1 MEVSNENKKETISRE
16 LIDKV
21 INNADIVS
29 IISNYI
35 PLTKKG
41 SDYKGVCPFHNDTDP
56 SLSVSPTK
64 KVFKCFSCGTA
75 GNVVGFVQKFKN
87 ISFIEALKEVAETVG
102 IKIETGR
109 VNEQDI
115 QNNKL
120 INIMENASKFYAFY
134 LNNSK
139 EGVQALEYLHNRKLT
154 DEVISKFNIGL
165 SSDSGDLLY
174 KSLTEKNYLPLDIVQ
189 TGLIK
194 ESHNNSYYDSFRN
207 RIMFPITNLYGK
219 TVAFSGRLYN
229 KQKDD
234 NNPKY
239 INSSDSVIFKKGNIL
254 YNYYES
260 MNTIKNNDCCY
271 IFEGFM
277 DVIAAYRGKVYNAVA
292 TMGTALTP
300 EQIRAISKLTKNVV
314 LCYDG
319 DDPGIN
325 ATKKAI
331 KMLVACHMNVKVV
344 TLPVGM
350 DPDEFINEHGEEKLH
365 EVLVNEPT
373 SALDYLY
380 NIEKRNLFIEDYSS
394 IENYKRNLFS
404 YMHYF
409 KSTTLN
415 EMLFKK
421 MAADLNVSIEA
432 LKNDF
437 GSLGGVEVMYPT
449 NEPTYGEG
457 TFIPDVTYT
466 VDVPPFIDSPE
477 NKGSDNKYKDIE
489 KAEQQLLNLA
499 LKDKDICRIIDNK
512 LNNMYFK
519 EENFALLGS
528 IMTYYYHNDIMNLEK
543 FESNLDEVSKQVLA
557 LVLNVTGV
565 PPVTEIDTLVNIVSE
580 SNEAKLVSEIS
591 SKGNKTAKDIELAIK
606 LQKKRIKPKRYQK

>member
-1 MEVSNENKKETISRE
+1 MEVSNDKNREMISKE

-21 INNADIVS
+21 INNADIVN

-75 GNVVGFVQKFKN
+75 GNVIGFIQKFKN
-87 ISFIEALKEVAETVG
+87 VSFIEALKEVAETVG
-102 IKIETGR
+102 IKIETKKQS
-109 VNEQDI
+109 EEEI
-115 QNNKL
+115 LNNKL
-120 INIMENASKFYAFY
+120 CNIMDNASKFYSFY

-139 EGVQALEYLHNRKLT
+139 EGKSALEYLHNRKLN
-154 DEVISKFNIGL
+154 DQIISKFRIGL
-165 SSDSGDLLY
+165 ASDEADLLS
-174 KSLTEKNYLPLDIVQ
+174 KSLIGNNFLPLDIIQ

-194 ESHNNSYYDSFRN
+194 TTKNNSYYDVFRN

-229 KQKDD
+229 KEKDD

-239 INSSDSVIFKKGNIL
+239 INSSDSVIFKKGNVL

-260 MNTIKNNDCCY
+260 MNSIKSNDCCY
-271 IFEGFM
+271 VFEGFM
-277 DVIAAYRGKVYNAVA
+277 DVIAAYRANIMNAVA
-292 TMGTALTP
+292 TMGTALTI
-300 EQIRAISKLTKNVV
+300 EQIRAISKLTKNVI

-319 DDPGIN
+319 DEAGIN

-331 KMLVACHMNVKVV
+331 KMLVASHMNVKVV
-344 TLPVGM
+344 TLPIGI
-350 DPDEFINEHGEEKLH
+350 DPDEFINEFGEEKLH
-365 EVLVNEPT
+365 ETLVNEPT
-373 SALDYLY
+373 SSLDYLY
-380 NIEKRNLFIEDYSS
+380 NIEKRNLYIEDYSS
-394 IENYKRNLFS
+394 IENYKKNLFS

-409 KSTTLN
+409 KSTILN

-421 MAADLNVSIEA
+421 MSEDLNVSIEA

-437 GSLGGVEVMYPT
+437 GSLGGVEVLYPT
-449 NEPTYGEG
+449 NEPSYGEG
-457 TFIPDVTYT
+457 VFIPETTYT
-466 VDVPPFIDSPE
+466 VDSPLPTE
-477 NKGSDNKYKDIE
+477 APKASDNKYRDIE

-499 LKDKDICRIIDNK
+499 LKDKDVCRMIDSK
-512 LNNMYFK
+512 LNDMYFK
-519 EENFALLGS
+519 EENYALLGA
-528 IMTYYYHNDIMNLEK
+528 IMTYYYQNDVMNLEK
-543 FESNLDEVSKQVLA
+543 FETKLDAATKEVLM

-565 PPVTEIDTLVNIVSE
+565 PSVSEIDSLVNIVNE

-591 SKGNKTAKDIELAIK
+591 NKDNKTMKDIELAID
-606 LQKKRIKPKRYQK
+606 LQKKRMKTKRNRS